1 MAHMMTTD
9 QKYTDLTEANAVVN
23 KLRVVILHL
32 EGQIKDLKKVNAH
45 LQKDLVTVTAESVK
59 WREAW
64 EIDAKENQNY
74 SEENKDLKENLLKVK
89 EENEDLKNKLLNVK
103 DTGRPGITKNVGVG
117 DFIPG
122 FPTLRLTRLQSRI
135 VDPKTK
141 KIKVLSEQAFCTLC
155 KTTVVRTTDKQSH
168 PCARKYKCN
177 GKDTDCTLFNNPS
190 MDKMKRHVVEKHTD
204 KLENMNIQTALKVFA
219 NMKNPDFIKIKDE
232 WIVEKRNPK
241 FFG

>member
-1 MAHMMTTD
+1 MMTTD
-9 QKYTDLTEANAVVN
+9 QQYTDLTEANAVVN
-23 KLRVVILHL
+23 KLKVIILHM

-45 LQKDLVTVTAESVK
+45 LQKDLVTVTAQSVK

-103 DTGRPGITKNVGVG
+103 DTGRPGITKNVKVG

-141 KIKVLSEQAFCTLC
+141 KIKTLSCLLYT
-155 KTTVVRTTDKQSH
+155 S
-168 PCARKYKCN
+168 
-177 GKDTDCTLFNNPS
+177 PS
-190 MDKMKRHVVEKHTD
+190 PRDS
-204 KLENMNIQTALKVFA
+204 
-219 NMKNPDFIKIKDE
+219 
-232 WIVEKRNPK
+232 
-241 FFG
+241 